1 MHFEVLLTI
10 FIYVPERRRIR
21 SEMVELDEE
30 SLEIHVSAIR
40 GRVGRTGIHGLPGG
54 GTGTV
59 IY

>member
-1 MHFEVLLTI
+1 MLLTI

-30 SLEIHVSAIR
+30 SLEIHVSEIR